1 MSGIVSLGYNKTSI
15 KTYNK
20 HTVIIMSEVKT
31 LSLSQVLARMQWTKS
46 FMHCWLELKLHIPS
60 NLDNLLQDTKEK
72 QKHTST

>member
-46 FMHCWLELKLHIPS
+46 FMHCWLEYKMLKPLC
-60 NLDNLLQDTKEK
+60 K
-72 QKHTST
+72 QFDHL